1 MELIKK
7 QIIVK
12 LDCEHIKD
20 SPVFGEITSEMIVE
34 RLTEQLKLML
44 VETDIHPSEGDIF
57 KLSNPSVSIE
67 AAELSQDDMIPTDD
81 ESILAYLKSQG
92 MDESQ
97 LSYERYCRELEN
109 EGMTRSDAQS
119 VADALFADM

>member
-20 SPVFGEITSEMIVE
+20 SPVFGEITPEMIVE

-67 AAELSQDDMIPTDD
+67 AAELNQDDMIPTDD

-119 VADALFADM
+119 VADSLFADM